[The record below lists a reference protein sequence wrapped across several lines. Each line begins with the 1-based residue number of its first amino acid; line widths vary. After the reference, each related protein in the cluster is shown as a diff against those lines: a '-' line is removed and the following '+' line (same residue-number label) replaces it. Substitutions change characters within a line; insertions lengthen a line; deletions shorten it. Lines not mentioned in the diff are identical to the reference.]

1 MNDNE
6 RLSSGLH
13 GLTSKGR
20 SRIMVIFTFKFD
32 ESYKDKRSLM
42 VAGWIADGRQW
53 KRLESR

>member
-6 RLSSGLH
+6 RLPSGLH

-20 SRIMVIFTFKFD
+20 SRIMVILTFKFD
-32 ESYKDKRSLM
+32 ESYKERSLM